1 MSVKVPPIE
10 KIHEAYSAIADGR
23 IVMRETEA
31 DVTSSDLSKQYLV
44 KWKENVYSSNDNASY
59 WKGYLGYPLIAV
71 LMLQGKLSLDQKIA
85 DYFKGINWKKLNT
98 KHKNKFAEAVKEI
111 MDGFEATGIDCE
123 PINKEIEKVYQEIEK
138 LTISTKRSALRPPK

>member
-23 IVMRETEA
+23 IVMRKTEA

-111 MDGFEATGIDCE
+111 MDGFEAAGIDCE
-123 PINKEIEKVYQEIEK
+123 PINKEIEKVYEEIEK